1 MAQKREHL
9 PERAELVGKALLGM
23 ALFSTSEL
31 SIAKGLSKHQVGRG
45 LEDLQDKKFLGSAEL
60 GCQRTG
66 VPLMWLT
73 PAGLDHFGASAA
85 ERSWHD
91 PAGVGN
97 SVLYDLSIVEA
108 VNSITCW
115 YSTALLPLSRIWRY
129 ARKQPMCAAAE
140 YCRPGGPKAT
150 VVFCRVSLLEKQVVL
165 FYRLAALPAA
175 MQAQAMDPDEPFHPD
190 ELCLIAPDEFAAV
203 QALQMACAILPQWVP
218 PRCITAWYPSDG
230 GWRVCDGY
238 SLEHG
243 GTRPR
248 SAPRLVTARGHSLR
262 PSTNIRKLGKLT
274 LEGILKRG
282 PWAGRGGRAIFRL
295 LTAVGLYPVAA
306 TAHLKA
312 FVGEAQDGT
321 ETNRLLVILLKMG
334 LVEVVAK
341 KARAQ
346 AKRVSKGVPMTIS
359 DRGQGADRYC
369 LTAAGRT
376 AFCSAHGGTP
386 DDLAERTGI
395 KKPAKVKKKD
405 WILAEHVAKHWLFR
419 HQDNT
424 YEVLAQL
431 AEMGCPV
438 APGWRGTVTLAN
450 RSRIKPDG
458 MVLLKTP
465 WGRAWFKFEFELRA
479 RSPKPCAAR
488 LAKYASEHRL
498 DDDWLLIVC
507 NNDLAEANFHA
518 AGDAYPRTL
527 KMLTTTLRRLRDGGG
542 VAGEEVWSY
551 YGVPITLS
559 AP

>member
-1 MAQKREHL
+1 MAQEREHL

-31 SIAKGLSKHQVGRG
+31 SIATGLSEDRVGRG
-45 LEDLQDKKFLGSAEL
+45 LTDLQGEELQFLRSAEL
-60 GCQRTG
+60 GCLRPG

-73 PAGLDHFGASAA
+73 PAGLKHFGASAE

-97 SVLYDLSIVEA
+97 LILYDLSNVEA
-108 VNSITCW
+108 VNSIACW
-115 YSTALLPLSRIWRY
+115 YSTVLLPLSRIWRY

-140 YCRPGGPKAT
+140 YCRPGGPKAHII
-150 VVFCRVSLLEKQVVL
+150 FCQVSLLENQVAL
-165 FYRLAALPAA
+165 FYHLAALPAA

-190 ELCLIAPDEFAAV
+190 ELCLIAHDEWGAA
-203 QALQMACAILPQWVP
+203 QALQTACAILSQWVP
-218 PRCITAWYPSDG
+218 PRSITAWYPSDG

-238 SLEHG
+238 SVEHG

-248 SAPRLVTARGHSLR
+248 SAPRLVSTGGHSLR
-262 PSTNIRKLGKLT
+262 PSTSIRKLGTRK
-274 LEGILKRG
+274 LEGILKRC

-306 TAHLKA
+306 AAHLKA
-312 FVGEAQDGT
+312 FVGEAKDGT
-321 ETNRLLVILLKMG
+321 ETNRLLGILVKMG
-334 LVEVVAK
+334 LIEVVAK

-346 AKRVSKGVPMTIS
+346 AKRVPKGVPMTIS
-359 DRGQGADRYC
+359 DRGQGADRYS
-369 LTAAGRT
+369 LTKAGRT

-386 DDLAERTGI
+386 EALASRTGI
-395 KKPAKVKKKD
+395 KKPDKAKDD
-405 WILAEHVAKHWLFR
+405 WTLAEHVAKHWKFR
-419 HQDNT
+419 HEDNT
-424 YEVLAQL
+424 YEVLAQF
-431 AEMGCPV
+431 AELGCPV
-438 APGWRGTVTLAN
+438 ASGWRGRITLAN
-450 RSRIKPDG
+450 RARIWPDG

-465 WGRAWFKFEFELRA
+465 WGRKWFKFEFELRA
-479 RSPKPCAAR
+479 RSPKACAAR
-488 LAKYASEHRL
+488 CAKFASEHRL
-498 DDDWLLIVC
+498 DDDWLLLVC
-507 NNDLAEANFHA
+507 NDERAEANFHE

-527 KMLTTTLRRLRDGGG
+527 NMLTTTLRRLRDGD